1 MNPLT
6 LRAEILI
13 LIIKLLDRKELS
25 FQIFEKTRKRRFAS
39 ASIIHQKGRKRHGA
53 LIVGG
58 QVANGGRSS
67 CASTSVT
74 REKERGARSM
84 ANYVGSARLPCASG
98 SDVYLG
104 ERGRWEPKMA
114 TVHLSHLFIAR
125 ETGTQP
131 ADTSRTSPRGYLRLV
146 PPTCI
151 SY

>member
-13 LIIKLLDRKELS
+13 NKLLDRKELS
-25 FQIFEKTRKRRFAS
+25 FQIFEKTRKKRFAS